1 MKGNNINKFN
11 TCIKLYLNTV
21 KVAKKDVSLTVLK
34 KVTSTYKTTNAT
46 ENTTP
51 PRFSYFLLNPRSNG
65 NDKIKAN
72 RLYPNGLGKKRPTT
86 LESPLTAIVGIINI
100 TKTKYQIRRFWDF
113 NNKLEVTIE
122 DGTTVTVNVLDI
134 VDSLEFN
141 KTYVIYTVNE
151 EETTIFASILNEDE
165 DSYTLETITNQR
177 EIDFIDKEIDR
188 VVEELSEGEE

>member
-1 MKGNNINKFN
+1 MN
-11 TCIKLYLNTV
+11 
-21 KVAKKDVSLTVLK
+21 
-34 KVTSTYKTTNAT
+34 
-46 ENTTP
+46 E
-51 PRFSYFLLNPRSNG
+51 
-65 NDKIKAN
+65 
-72 RLYPNGLGKKRPTT
+72 
-86 LESPLTAIVGIINI
+86 E
-100 TKTKYQIRRFWDF
+100 F
-113 NNKLEVTIE
+113 NNNLEVTIE